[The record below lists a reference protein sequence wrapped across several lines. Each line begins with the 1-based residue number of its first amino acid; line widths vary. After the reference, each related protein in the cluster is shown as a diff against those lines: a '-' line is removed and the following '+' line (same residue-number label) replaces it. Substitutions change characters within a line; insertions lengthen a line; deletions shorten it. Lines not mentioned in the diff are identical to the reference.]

1 MQCLYAVHQRIL
13 VAAAVQRCCC
23 RVSRACCAESERDR
37 LLHHPH
43 AQGLH
48 QHETTDI
55 TLLDYRTW
63 LLFSDRVSRSN
74 NAGVPY
80 QVYTIYGDHES
91 MLTQQANLATAILE
105 AVAGLQG

>member
-1 MQCLYAVHQRIL
+1 MCIIRSGAAALQRCCS
-13 VAAAVQRCCC
+13 VQSAAVQK
-23 RVSRACCAESERDR
+23 VNA
-37 LLHHPH
+37 
-43 AQGLH
+43 
-48 QHETTDI
+48 TTFYTIPMPKAFINMNHDI

-80 QVYTIYGDHES
+80 NVYTIYGDHES